1 MSHDLLFGEV
11 ETVYSALLIRCDEI
25 TE

>member
-11 ETVYSALLIRCDEI
+11 EAVYSAAITRADEV